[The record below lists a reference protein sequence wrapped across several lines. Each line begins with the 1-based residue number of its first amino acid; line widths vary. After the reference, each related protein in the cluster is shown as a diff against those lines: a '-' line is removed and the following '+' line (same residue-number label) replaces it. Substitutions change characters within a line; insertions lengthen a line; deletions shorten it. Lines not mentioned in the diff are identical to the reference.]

1 MCRLSDCLCIVYT
14 DSILTS
20 RPHRRRGGYPKD
32 QKLWDSFQDPP
43 APQSDGSLAE
53 NQRFNTS
60 KKWMK
65 AFAYL
70 FVFAV
75 TLFTGVVSKLSFVLM
90 VANVRGTTNTTYCD
104 FQCR

>member
-1 MCRLSDCLCIVYT
+1 
-14 DSILTS
+14 
-20 RPHRRRGGYPKD
+20 
-32 QKLWDSFQDPP
+32 
-43 APQSDGSLAE
+43 
-53 NQRFNTS
+53 
-60 KKWMK
+60 MK